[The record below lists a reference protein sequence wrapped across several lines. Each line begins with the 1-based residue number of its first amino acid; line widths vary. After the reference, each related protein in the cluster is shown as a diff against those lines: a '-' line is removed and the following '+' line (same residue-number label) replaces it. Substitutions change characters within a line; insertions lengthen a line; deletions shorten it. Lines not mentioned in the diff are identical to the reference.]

1 MVRQQARDLASNL
14 RKKCDAEKELNHKQ
28 ECEENEQELKEWQAK
43 RLQKLQKE
51 YDNCIAAIGT
61 GHRTAICQVEDE
73 KIAKEK
79 AELREALAKAR
90 GDLARER
97 AKLSAVQAKPTS
109 VANKRSPAK
118 RIEMCQQNESKS
130 GNLKQVTICGSDGTD
145 YSNATWPPRSARVR
159 KTNISPQK
167 VRFYNHDERISK
179 EYVKPAKS
187 VTHLETKFSDA
198 MEKYVEKEEEEVIK
212 RAEFDAAVKKRSAS
226 RGQKALSKERL
237 EREFKSMA
245 SQLSEI
251 DKQQR
256 IARIF
261 EFPYPVIIL
270 INKDMKKCFEIGSLS
285 GPKKIQKEQKHTKK
299 NVMSEKPFTL
309 KNLIENLEKERD
321 LLLNSTLENSPSK
334 NFDESCE
341 RGQSLHDSNAQEFS
355 QKAKHKSLNKASTS
369 EKNIAAVK
377 VKKQIELSSHK
388 TSFLQRE
395 NEENIDSLETSK
407 NASRKEKAPHPIEV
421 NVITKPLCDCCEACN
436 CTQQQQKNLIS
447 SENVEKP
454 QKKDSLSSVLKV
466 SVLNDDVKCQQP
478 SITDDTIEDPR
489 DQSKTDKQEV
499 IVTQKNRCSLDKI
512 SSIRVKAKQNSCFKP
527 VTGSGNSE
535 NGIKVTVTVRE
546 RNSSPNKVD
555 DQESINPKRVSEIGG
570 NDIPWYGRLKN
581 DNDLTNSSSS
591 FYSPP
596 SKLTSAQEAVLN
608 SILLKMCLK
617 NNNPELHKYIKR
629 LLLMNKANID
639 NLPVSSSSEISIHS
653 DIFSE
658 IRLDQITGTYYLE
671 DNRAKSKKKIVFTE
685 SKSRTGITSA
695 EMKPLKKVVHLNT
708 SSEESTNGE
717 RTPNLKASVKSNDS
731 LQSNLADEYSI
742 RLQQLIE
749 MLNQASPRYG
759 EELRCNESTSSYAYP
774 TLSERLET
782 NSDIADFEC
791 YNASVTASDG
801 WTVTDSLNKKRVTI
815 SNFEDVGNSSFVRN
829 NITSLG
835 LPFELL
841 PKPFSLAEA
850 ATERE
855 PPPKHKP
862 PVSSNKYRM
871 QDLLPHE
878 LSAIPEVSSHICHT
892 EPEILQSR
900 NLKQE
905 NNKLHFREDQDSEM
919 SDISSIY
926 PGTPK
931 TIVQKKGKKKTQLE
945 EPVAGTS
952 EFCIPSDNSSLSILS
967 HMSNESLIEI
977 GTDVSEKDINSFLES
992 PSEYIEE
999 VFRSLG
1005 VGWALSTFKK
1015 TRQSRQRDSTST
1027 TSTSNENNNHI
1038 IERCRSK
1045 STGKLKGST
1054 GHSHSTPKKTVEPI
1068 SSSSIVSDELR
1079 RKFNALKSDR
1089 MSLTPPD
1096 LSLNIPFLGRLNNN
1110 SDSSTSIH

>member
-1 MVRQQARDLASNL
+1 MSIHVTVNSNPLCINRSKVLLSDLELAKKNEWNRRRKLRLQQVRQQARDLASNL

-118 RIEMCQQNESKS
+118 RIEMCQQNERNKSRKCFQKNKIKEKTPVKSSESNPFSSKENRNQVTIDLKTNYPTECIVTGPGIPVLQQKQATNMRQQNFSSPSKS

-261 EFPYPVIIL
+261 EFPYPITAPKSSKGKEPEKSPLLKRPSTSKEPEVDVY
-270 INKDMKKCFEIGSLS
+270 KDMKKCFEIGSLS

-945 EPVAGTS
+945 EPVAGTKKLA
-952 EFCIPSDNSSLSILS
+952 SSRFDKS
-967 HMSNESLIEI
+967 
-977 GTDVSEKDINSFLES
+977 V
-992 PSEYIEE
+992 YI
-999 VFRSLG
+999 
-1005 VGWALSTFKK
+1005 FK
-1015 TRQSRQRDSTST
+1015 
-1027 TSTSNENNNHI
+1027 
-1038 IERCRSK
+1038 
-1045 STGKLKGST
+1045 
-1054 GHSHSTPKKTVEPI
+1054 
-1068 SSSSIVSDELR
+1068 
-1079 RKFNALKSDR
+1079 
-1089 MSLTPPD
+1089 
-1096 LSLNIPFLGRLNNN
+1096 
-1110 SDSSTSIH
+1110 